1 MKLYDNPFSPFAR
14 KVRMVLEHKGLE
26 FESLDGLDQ
35 SNHDTLAAINA
46 RVEVPALVDGDLTIV
61 NSADIV
67 SYLEH
72 KYPQN
77 PVFPAD
83 PARRATARAW
93 ERCADTAIDPILVD
107 ISYWWWADR
116 SDEMPAGMKAAAQS
130 DLDKIYDVLA
140 DELAT
145 GDFVCGDFSIADIAL
160 FPHLTAV
167 RLLDVSFDAE
177 RHRPIVAWLKRMRE
191 IAICGAD
198 LDRARTYVASIG
210 DRNLERNKIF
220 WRGDRI
226 EWVLARGYH
235 DWFMGEIEAG
245 RVMWPGLG
253 IPAQR

>member
-35 SNHDTLAAINA
+35 SNHDALAAINA

-77 PVFPAD
+77 PVFASD

-93 ERCADTAIDPILVD
+93 ERCADTVIDPILVD

-116 SDEMPAGMKAAAQS
+116 SDEMPAGMKTAAQS

-140 DELAT
+140 GELAT

-160 FPHLTAV
+160 FP
-167 RLLDVSFDAE
+167 
-177 RHRPIVAWLKRMRE
+177 I
-191 IAICGAD
+191 
-198 LDRARTYVASIG
+198 
-210 DRNLERNKIF
+210 
-220 WRGDRI
+220 
-226 EWVLARGYH
+226 
-235 DWFMGEIEAG
+235 
-245 RVMWPGLG
+245 
-253 IPAQR
+253 